1 MAEGGWMVGSAKT
14 KRGFGRGRCTV
25 CNFNAGITR
34 DQFSP
39 LAARE
44 SAEFTFPRSRGNCKH
59 ADVAY

>member
-14 KRGFGRGRCTV
+14 ERGFGEAVARFAILMPALQETS
-25 CNFNAGITR
+25 
-34 DQFSP
+34 SP